1 MSCSG
6 ANSRFAQ
13 SLGRLGWFL
22 SRAKGVSLFTAHYKR
37 CGLPETWFLSYNV
50 THCMFRHCSGPTTS
64 CHEGFRGNGSSH
76 KCSDIHPACS
86 AIVKSFVS
94 DPGISCLPPTR
105 KLWQANLFIGK
116 KSKTADP
123 SQFLKRS
130 WNVKLRQKFFLLSWL
145 EIIFTK
151 YLSSENGQ
159 YIVGIK
165 HLDSVARLLGF

>member
-1 MSCSG
+1 MSLWSQKQACLLSCIKGLGSLTSG
-6 ANSRFAQ
+6 
-13 SLGRLGWFL
+13 FL
-22 SRAKGVSLFTAHYKR
+22 SPNTVYCMCSYPPGLVSAALWEV
-37 CGLPETWFLSYNV
+37 GLGELGQMKILWLLPLLCVIE
-50 THCMFRHCSGPTTS
+50 
-64 CHEGFRGNGSSH
+64 
-76 KCSDIHPACS
+76 
-86 AIVKSFVS
+86 SFVS